1 MNYLKWLNVIFFIAT
16 ITYTLFPLDKKASPI
31 DGYFKRSEV
40 IITKGEDRIEL
51 NTNADFLAKEMKYTS
66 IITITD
72 VDKENQYSTFSID
85 GEMYLKNGLIVS
97 KTNQVEDTDH
107 INRKVVFTASTS
119 PIVSQIQKSFLGIDV
134 YKPRRY
140 QYILIDNFFC
150 YYDIEK
156 LIARCME

>member
-1 MNYLKWLNVIFFIAT
+1 M
-16 ITYTLFPLDKKASPI
+16 
-31 DGYFKRSEV
+31 

-107 INRKVVFTASTS
+107 INKKKLSSQHPRLLLSARFKSHFWVLISTNR
-119 PIVSQIQKSFLGIDV
+119 VGINI
-134 YKPRRY
+134 Y
-140 QYILIDNFFC
+140 
-150 YYDIEK
+150 
-156 LIARCME
+156 

>member
-1 MNYLKWLNVIFFIAT
+1 MRRGVSYELFKMAKRDFFVAT
-16 ITYTLFPLDKKASPI
+16 ITYTLFPLDKKTSPI

-107 INRKVVFTASTS
+107 INKKLSSQHPRLLLSARFKSHFWVLISTNR
-119 PIVSQIQKSFLGIDV
+119 VGINI
-134 YKPRRY
+134 Y
-140 QYILIDNFFC
+140 
-150 YYDIEK
+150 
-156 LIARCME
+156 

>member
-1 MNYLKWLNVIFFIAT
+1 M
-16 ITYTLFPLDKKASPI
+16 
-31 DGYFKRSEV
+31 

-107 INRKVVFTASTS
+107 INKKVVFTASTS
-119 PIVSQIQKSFLGIDV
+119 PIVSQIQKSFLGIDI

-150 YYDIEK
+150 YYDVEK

>member
-1 MNYLKWLNVIFFIAT
+1 M
-16 ITYTLFPLDKKASPI
+16 
-31 DGYFKRSEV
+31 

-107 INRKVVFTASTS
+107 INKKSCLHSIHVSYCQPDSKVIF
-119 PIVSQIQKSFLGIDV
+119 G
-134 YKPRRY
+134 Y
-140 QYILIDNFFC
+140 
-150 YYDIEK
+150 
-156 LIARCME
+156 